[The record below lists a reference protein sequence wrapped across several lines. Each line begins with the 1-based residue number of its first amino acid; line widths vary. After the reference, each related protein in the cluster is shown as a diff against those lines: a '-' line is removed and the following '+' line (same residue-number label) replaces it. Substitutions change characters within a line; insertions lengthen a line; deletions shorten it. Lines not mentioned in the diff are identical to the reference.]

1 MKSYRELYDEKKNKK
16 TKCGRNQCRKE
27 SGKDRQTIKEYAKKQ
42 TKIQKKQKDF
52 KENNNW
58 TRKNGLAFWFT
69 GTCHG
74 TLPDYY
80 LMC

>member
-52 KENNNW
+52 KKNNN
-58 TRKNGLAFWFT
+58 
-69 GTCHG
+69 
-74 TLPDYY
+74 
-80 LMC
+80 

>member
-42 TKIQKKQKDF
+42 TKIQKKKKKTVLKKTIIEQERMGWSFDSL
-52 KENNNW
+52 EPVMAHYQ
-58 TRKNGLAFWFT
+58 TT
-69 GTCHG
+69 I
-74 TLPDYY
+74 
-80 LMC
+80 

>member
-27 SGKDRQTIKEYAKKQ
+27 SGKDRLTIKEYAKKQ

>member
-1 MKSYRELYDEKKNKK
+1 MKSYRELYEKKKNKK

-52 KENNNW
+52 KENNN
-58 TRKNGLAFWFT
+58 
-69 GTCHG
+69 
-74 TLPDYY
+74 
-80 LMC
+80 